1 MKKIMTISGM
11 NCAHCAAKVE
21 KALTEV
27 PGVKKAKVD
36 LKKAKS
42 KVKYDET
49 QVTEDMLLKAVSDA
63 GYTGA
68 LAR

>member
-1 MKKIMTISGM
+1 MKKMITITGM

-36 LKKAKS
+36 LKKAQS

-49 QVTEDMLLKAVSDA
+49 QTTDDMLIKAVTDA
-63 GYTGA
+63 GYFA
-68 LAR
+68 SFN